1 MSGAALRG
9 RDGQMTVELAVM
21 VPVVLVVALVV
32 MNLMDYVEACAA
44 FDQASLDAVVAHGV
58 APSGEQSLTAAVAE
72 VESALTEAV
81 GREGRCSVE
90 VRAESVMEGESE
102 DEPGG
107 GSDPD
112 AESES
117 DSSFIVSPL
126 LTRFV
131 CTLTYSPWPKTL
143 RLPGI
148 TLEAPLALTHERE
161 LVVDRYRPGVV
172 V

>member
-1 MSGAALRG
+1 MSGAALWG

-72 VESALTEAV
+72 VESALAEAV

-90 VRAESVMEGESE
+90 VRAESVMEGE
-102 DEPGG
+102 PGG
-107 GSDPD
+107 GFETDTEPG
-112 AESES
+112 S